1 MLGCVLRNLIK
12 TNFILNNKHYCYKL
26 NSKLNIPQEFIK
38 LKSVAGLCR
47 L

>member
-1 MLGCVLRNLIK
+1 MLGCVQWNLIK

-26 NSKLNIPQEFIK
+26 NSKFNIPQEFIK
-38 LKSVAGLCR
+38 LKLVAGLYR